1 MKVREVRYEIEQCQE
16 MYLNNPESE
25 VSVEKL
31 RELFEIESEF
41 LALFDS

>member
-1 MKVREVRYEIEQCQE
+1 MKVREVHYEIEQCQE

-25 VSVEKL
+25 VNVERL
-31 RELFEIESEF
+31 REMFEVESEF